1 MINMLIS
8 RLSFRFSIEGLKI
21 LTNKN
26 SRVGRHMSHSRCCA
40 ARLRLLLYAQ
50 REFKGPRAR
59 RRNRPLAHYV
69 PHIPFSLLP
78 FIGFYCLFLLSLPS
92 ERGVPPSSLF
102 IAHFPSLGDRRSC
115 LWGENRFRHTARART
130 RVVLVNGPRKVDSIR
145 SDFFTEQYRG
155 ELVPSELFRAAFPLA
170 TEMQKRDE
178 NRALRKRVAQWGNRS
193 L

>member
-26 SRVGRHMSHSRCCA
+26 SRAGRHMSHSRCCA

-115 LWGENRFRHTARART
+115 LWGENRFRHTARARARCFGERPSQSRFDPLRLFHRTISRRTCTQRIISSGFST
-130 RVVLVNGPRKVDSIR
+130 RHGNAKERRK
-145 SDFFTEQYRG
+145 
-155 ELVPSELFRAAFPLA
+155 
-170 TEMQKRDE
+170 
-178 NRALRKRVAQWGNRS
+178 
-193 L
+193 